1 MRRGDRKREE
11 REKEKERSDGSKIR
25 QDKEIR

>member
-1 MRRGDRKREE
+1 MRRRDRKREE

-25 QDKEIR
+25 QDKVIR